1 MAWYRVLVELAAHP
15 PVAAGTVSQ
24 LEEIKPEARE
34 RLLGA
39 GRIAPVAFPPL
50 ELIWPGWAEELKM
63 NGIETA
69 EQLLDAGL
77 DPAMEA
83 DLLNYVR

>member
-1 MAWYRVLVELAAHP
+1 MTWYRVIVELATRP
-15 PVAAGTVSQ
+15 PLPAGAVGRM
-24 LEEIKPEARE
+24 EEVKPEARE
-34 RLLGA
+34 RLLAA

-50 ELIWPGWAEELKM
+50 DLIWPGWAEELKM

-69 EQLLDAGL
+69 EQLLDAGI

-83 DLLNYVR
+83 DLLGYVR